1 MSDNDIAYYTLPVIL
16 SFEGVEKQISSKLGK
31 AFGDVGKK
39 SSKAL
44 ADATEDDLKRASDSY
59 DKLRNKALDA
69 LGKVRV
75 EEEKLAKARTAGKSD
90 QIAAAEERLAK
101 ARRDAATVNRDAL
114 RSYSDLES
122 IQGRLSGKT
131 SGLGMEFGKLGD
143 LAGKAGTAL
152 ASAGVVAAG
161 AATVG
166 IAALAAGVIAAGRE
180 LYNLGQ
186 QWDDVTDA
194 LSVKTAKI
202 GPDLDKLKTAVKDL
216 APATA
221 SSIGDIG
228 SAVGAVSQALR
239 LSGSDLTKVSKTILD
254 LNRITGEDLNIRD
267 LGKVFRGFGVDAKN
281 QVATLDSLYRA
292 SAATGMSVND
302 LVSAIGSNGP
312 ALRTMGMGVSEGAAL
327 MAVFNEAGLDG
338 EKALAALGLAAKNL
352 AKDGKAPAEGLR
364 DTLTQVQ
371 GLLAAGREA
380 DAINVATKIFGK
392 GYGPVLDAIRSG
404 ALDAQSL
411 NDALAQGGVT
421 IDEVAQST
429 ADWSERWQQL
439 KNTLS
444 VALEPIAS
452 GVFNLINARLEGLAD
467 WVTQNQSKVI
477 GFFGAVA
484 DWAFAAAEAIV
495 KFVADSLRG
504 LGELI
509 SNVSGALG
517 PIFDAMATIGG
528 VAKFIPGFQNVG
540 DAMEKIGK
548 AGQTIDDAFAGMPG
562 SLNKAADALE
572 GKVLP
577 GIRKGRTYAEAFIE
591 RTKQATRFTEVLGD
605 TVATI
610 NDNGDIVLSDNSP
623 EVQQRLADLGI
634 AVKEMPDG
642 TLTVSADTAEATT
655 ILDSYRD
662 QQEGTPIEVPLSPDT
677 GLADKAIA
685 DWKAKLEAGN
695 PVNIP
700 VTGGLVGVPVPG
712 SGPIGNGPLGV
723 PKGMHKFATGRGV
736 GGAYGLPKGS
746 AISYGSDGFPSWVYQ
761 VADTFG
767 MEASTYSGHQ
777 EGSGQNRGI
786 DWRPKGLSWSSP
798 EGTAKM
804 QQFAEYLRATG
815 AMEQVIY
822 QNAITGTRVGAA
834 GGKPVGPGTDQPQY
848 YANDWAGHRDHIH
861 TRQSRPIPLPGG
873 RQGAQMFSGNSVVR
887 PMNFGP
893 DQVVPVIPIK
903 DPATG
908 DVVGLPVADGATGA
922 SLGAS
927 IDTSGLYTADPG
939 IVSAGAGTPGTNEYG
954 EPGYYSPDPKR
965 VRDSQQRVDDA
976 QESIQQADAAAAQAR
991 ARLAELPYDSNE
1003 SAKLSAQEG
1012 VRSAEARAAKAR
1024 REAADAAADLAETRK
1039 GEFTAA
1045 KQGGKSGGGS
1055 ASQGGGMGAGGG
1067 LGGVGSI
1074 FGSFLKDTFGIGDW
1088 LPALDNLWPLQA
1100 ADTLM
1105 SAFMPLGVAAANGEL
1120 GIQTPGWYPGMSEE
1134 EFTALKGGQ
1143 TSTAPFGIP
1152 DIAAPPMP
1160 ASGQHAGSGAPP
1172 GPAPV
1177 INVDQSQN
1185 FNNSPLGWDPDRLTK
1200 ERDRNIQRAPRL
1212 PVGMG
1217 SS

>member
-152 ASAGVVAAG
+152 AGAGVVAAG

-577 GIRKGRTYAEAFIE
+577 GIRKGRTYAELFIE

-605 TVATI
+605 TVATL

-712 SGPIGNGPLGV
+712 SGPVGNGPLGV
-723 PKGMHKFATGRGV
+723 PGGAMKFSGSSVTGSEKGLQPNTVAAKRAVEGAFPAIKNIGGWRPPDGYNEHFSGQAIDVMIPNWSSPAGKQYGDQVAQYLLANSSALGIDYVLWQQRQWNADGTSSAMTDRKSPTQNHMDHVHAHTVNTPNLPGARALKSSPKGGGMSKFGPDSASGPSVPGLTAV
-736 GGAYGLPKGS
+736 GGAGAL
-746 AISYGSDGFPSWVYQ
+746 
-761 VADTFG
+761 
-767 MEASTYSGHQ
+767 
-777 EGSGQNRGI
+777 
-786 DWRPKGLSWSSP
+786 
-798 EGTAKM
+798 
-804 QQFAEYLRATG
+804 TG
-815 AMEQVIY
+815 P
-822 QNAITGTRVGAA
+822 T
-834 GGKPVGPGTDQPQY
+834 
-848 YANDWAGHRDHIH
+848 
-861 TRQSRPIPLPGG
+861 
-873 RQGAQMFSGNSVVR
+873 
-887 PMNFGP
+887 
-893 DQVVPVIPIK
+893 
-903 DPATG
+903 
-908 DVVGLPVADGATGA
+908 A
-922 SLGAS
+922 SLSSS
-927 IDTSGLYTADPG
+927 IDTSGLYTTAAGGSEP
-939 IVSAGAGTPGTNEYG
+939 VSAYGAGTPGANEYG
-954 EPGYYSPDPKR
+954 EPGYYRPDPKQ
-965 VRDSQQRVDDA
+965 VRESQQRAADA
-976 QESIQQADAAAAQAR
+976 EDSIKQADAAVAQAQAR
-991 ARLAELPYDSNE
+991 LDELPYDAEE
-1003 SAKLSAQEG
+1003 SSKLSASES
-1012 VRSAEARAAKAR
+1012 VRSAKAR
-1024 REAADAAADLAETRK
+1024 RDKAIRERDDAIADLAEAQK
-1039 GEFTAA
+1039 GKFTAA
-1045 KQGGKSGGGS
+1045 KQGGKGGS
-1055 ASQGGGMGAGGG
+1055 ASRGGGQGGGGG

-1160 ASGQHAGSGAPP
+1160 ASGQHAGGGAPP

-1185 FNNSPLGWDPDRLTK
+1185 FNNSPLGWDPGRVNK

>member
-44 ADATEDDLKRASDSY
+44 ADATEDELKRASDSY

-75 EEEKLAKARTAGKSD
+75 EEEKLAKARTGGKSD

-577 GIRKGRTYAEAFIE
+577 GIRKGRTYAELFIE

-685 DWKAKLEAGN
+685 DWKAKLAGD

-712 SGPIGNGPLGV
+712 SGPVGNGPLGV
-723 PKGMHKFATGRGV
+723 PQGSHKFAAGGD
-736 GGAYGLPKGS
+736 GAYGLPKGS
-746 AISYGSDGFPSWVYQ
+746 AISYGSQGFPSWVYQ

-798 EGTAKM
+798 EGAARM
-804 QQFAEYLRATG
+804 QRFAEYLRATG

-954 EPGYYSPDPKR
+954 EPGYYRPDPKR

-976 QESIQQADAAAAQAR
+976 QESIRQADAAAAQAR

-1143 TSTAPFGIP
+1143 TSAAPFGIP

-1160 ASGQHAGSGAPP
+1160 ANGQHAGGGAPP

-1177 INVDQSQN
+1177 VNVDQSQN
-1185 FNNSPLGWDPDRLTK
+1185 FNNSPLGWDPGRVNK

>member
-1 MSDNDIAYYTLPVIL
+1 MSDNDIAYFTLPVIL

-44 ADATEDDLKRASDSY
+44 ADATEDELKRASDSY

-75 EEEKLAKARTAGKSD
+75 EEEKLAKARTGGKSD

-352 AKDGKAPAEGLR
+352 AKDGKTPAEGLR

-509 SNVSGALG
+509 TNVSGALG

-577 GIRKGRTYAEAFIE
+577 GIRKGRTYAELFIE

-642 TLTVSADTAEATT
+642 TLTVTADTAEATT

-712 SGPIGNGPLGV
+712 SGPVGNGPLGV
-723 PKGMHKFATGRGV
+723 PGGAMKFSGSSVTGSEKGLQPNTVAAKRAVEGAFPAIKNIGGWRPPDGYNEHFSGQAIDVMIPNWSSPAGKQYGDQVAQYLLANSSALGIDYVLWQQRQWNADGTSSAMTDRKSPTQNHMDHVHAHTVNTPNLPGARALKSSPKGGGMSKFGPDSASGPSVPGLTAV
-736 GGAYGLPKGS
+736 GGAGAL
-746 AISYGSDGFPSWVYQ
+746 
-761 VADTFG
+761 
-767 MEASTYSGHQ
+767 
-777 EGSGQNRGI
+777 
-786 DWRPKGLSWSSP
+786 
-798 EGTAKM
+798 
-804 QQFAEYLRATG
+804 TG
-815 AMEQVIY
+815 P
-822 QNAITGTRVGAA
+822 T
-834 GGKPVGPGTDQPQY
+834 
-848 YANDWAGHRDHIH
+848 
-861 TRQSRPIPLPGG
+861 
-873 RQGAQMFSGNSVVR
+873 
-887 PMNFGP
+887 
-893 DQVVPVIPIK
+893 
-903 DPATG
+903 
-908 DVVGLPVADGATGA
+908 A
-922 SLGAS
+922 SLSSS
-927 IDTSGLYTADPG
+927 IDTSGLYTTAAGGSEP
-939 IVSAGAGTPGTNEYG
+939 VSAYGAGTPGTNEYG
-954 EPGYYSPDPKR
+954 ESGYYRPDPKR

-976 QESIQQADAAAAQAR
+976 QESIRQADAAAAQAR

-1160 ASGQHAGSGAPP
+1160 ANGQHAGGGAPP

-1185 FNNSPLGWDPDRLTK
+1185 FNNSPLGWDPGRVNK

>member
-1 MSDNDIAYYTLPVIL
+1 MSDNDIAYFTLPVIL

-577 GIRKGRTYAEAFIE
+577 GIRKGRTYAELFIE

-605 TVATI
+605 TVATL

-662 QQEGTPIEVPLSPDT
+662 QQEGTPIEVPLSPDI

-712 SGPIGNGPLGV
+712 SGPVGNGPLGV
-723 PKGMHKFATGRGV
+723 PGGAMKFSGSSVTGSEKGLQPNTVAAKRAVEGAFPAIKNIGGWRPPDGYNEHFSGQAIDVMIPNWSSPAGKQYGDQVAQYLLANSSALGIDYVLWQQRQWNADGTSSAMTDRKSPTQNHMDHVHAHTVNTPNLPGARALKSSPKGGGMSKFGPDSASGPSVPGLTAV
-736 GGAYGLPKGS
+736 GGAGAL
-746 AISYGSDGFPSWVYQ
+746 
-761 VADTFG
+761 
-767 MEASTYSGHQ
+767 
-777 EGSGQNRGI
+777 
-786 DWRPKGLSWSSP
+786 
-798 EGTAKM
+798 
-804 QQFAEYLRATG
+804 TG
-815 AMEQVIY
+815 P
-822 QNAITGTRVGAA
+822 T
-834 GGKPVGPGTDQPQY
+834 
-848 YANDWAGHRDHIH
+848 
-861 TRQSRPIPLPGG
+861 
-873 RQGAQMFSGNSVVR
+873 
-887 PMNFGP
+887 
-893 DQVVPVIPIK
+893 
-903 DPATG
+903 
-908 DVVGLPVADGATGA
+908 A
-922 SLGAS
+922 SLSSS
-927 IDTSGLYTADPG
+927 IDTSGLYTTAAGGSEP
-939 IVSAGAGTPGTNEYG
+939 VSAYGASTPGANEYG
-954 EPGYYSPDPKR
+954 EPGYYRPDPKQ
-965 VRDSQQRVDDA
+965 VRESQQRAADA
-976 QESIQQADAAAAQAR
+976 EESIKQADAAVAQAQAR
-991 ARLAELPYDSNE
+991 LDELPYDAEE
-1003 SAKLSAQEG
+1003 SSKLSASES
-1012 VRSAEARAAKAR
+1012 VRSAKAR
-1024 REAADAAADLAETRK
+1024 RDKAIRERDDAIADLAEAQK
-1039 GEFTAA
+1039 GKFTAA
-1045 KQGGKSGGGS
+1045 KQGGKGGS
-1055 ASQGGGMGAGGG
+1055 ASRGGGQGGGGG

-1160 ASGQHAGSGAPP
+1160 ASGQHAGGGAPP

-1185 FNNSPLGWDPDRLTK
+1185 FNNSPLGWDPVRLNK

>member
-75 EEEKLAKARTAGKSD
+75 EEEKLAKARTGGKAD

-152 ASAGVVAAG
+152 AGAGVVAAG

-577 GIRKGRTYAEAFIE
+577 GIRKGRTYAELFIE

-695 PVNIP
+695 PVSIP

-723 PKGMHKFATGRGV
+723 P
-736 GGAYGLPKGS
+736 GGAMKFSGSSVTGSEKGLQPNTVAAKRAVEGAFP
-746 AISYGSDGFPSWVYQ
+746 AIKNIGGWRPPDGYNEHF
-761 VADTFG
+761 
-767 MEASTYSGHQ
+767 
-777 EGSGQNRGI
+777 SGQAI
-786 DWRPKGLSWSSP
+786 DVMIPNWSSP
-798 EGTAKM
+798 AGKQYGDQVAQYLLANSSALGIDYVLWQQRQWNADGTSSAMTDRKSPTQNHM
-804 QQFAEYLRATG
+804 DHVHAHTVNTPNLPGARALKSSPKGGGMSKFGPDAASGPSVPGLT
-815 AMEQVIY
+815 
-822 QNAITGTRVGAA
+822 AA
-834 GGKPVGPGTDQPQY
+834 GGAGALTGP
-848 YANDWAGHRDHIH
+848 A
-861 TRQSRPIPLPGG
+861 
-873 RQGAQMFSGNSVVR
+873 
-887 PMNFGP
+887 
-893 DQVVPVIPIK
+893 
-903 DPATG
+903 
-908 DVVGLPVADGATGA
+908 A
-922 SLGAS
+922 SLSSS
-927 IDTSGLYTADPG
+927 IDTSGLYTTAAGSPEPA
-939 IVSAGAGTPGTNEYG
+939 SAYGAGTPGTNEYG
-954 EPGYYSPDPKR
+954 EPGHYSPDPKQ
-965 VRDSQQRVDDA
+965 VRESQQRAADA
-976 QESIQQADAAAAQAR
+976 EESIKQADAAVAQAQAR
-991 ARLAELPYDSNE
+991 LDELPYDAEE
-1003 SAKLSAQEG
+1003 SSKLSANES
-1012 VRSAEARAAKAR
+1012 VRSAKAR
-1024 REAADAAADLAETRK
+1024 RDKAIRERDDAIADLAEAQK
-1039 GEFTAA
+1039 GKFTAA
-1045 KQGGKSGGGS
+1045 KQGGKSGS
-1055 ASQGGGMGAGGG
+1055 ASRGGGQGAGGG

-1160 ASGQHAGSGAPP
+1160 ANGQHAGGGAPP

-1185 FNNSPLGWDPDRLTK
+1185 FNNSPLGWDPGRVNK

>member
-1 MSDNDIAYYTLPVIL
+1 MSDNDIAYFTLPVIL

-577 GIRKGRTYAEAFIE
+577 GIRKGRTYAELFIE

-712 SGPIGNGPLGV
+712 SGPVGNGPLGV
-723 PKGMHKFATGRGV
+723 PGGAMKFSGSSVTGSEKGLQPNTVAAKRAVEGAFPAIKNIGGWRPPDGYNEHFSGQAIDVMIPNWSSPAGKQYGDQVAQYLLANSSTLGIDYVLWQQRQWNADGTSSAMTDRKSPTQNHMDHVHAHTVNTPNLPGARALKSSPKGGGMSKFGPDSASGPSVPGLTAV
-736 GGAYGLPKGS
+736 GGAGAL
-746 AISYGSDGFPSWVYQ
+746 
-761 VADTFG
+761 
-767 MEASTYSGHQ
+767 
-777 EGSGQNRGI
+777 
-786 DWRPKGLSWSSP
+786 
-798 EGTAKM
+798 
-804 QQFAEYLRATG
+804 TG
-815 AMEQVIY
+815 P
-822 QNAITGTRVGAA
+822 T
-834 GGKPVGPGTDQPQY
+834 
-848 YANDWAGHRDHIH
+848 
-861 TRQSRPIPLPGG
+861 
-873 RQGAQMFSGNSVVR
+873 
-887 PMNFGP
+887 
-893 DQVVPVIPIK
+893 
-903 DPATG
+903 
-908 DVVGLPVADGATGA
+908 A
-922 SLGAS
+922 SLSSS
-927 IDTSGLYTADPG
+927 IDTSGLYTTAAGGSEP
-939 IVSAGAGTPGTNEYG
+939 VSAYGAGTPGTNEYG
-954 EPGYYSPDPKR
+954 ESGYYSPDPKR
-965 VRDSQQRVDDA
+965 VRDSQQRAADA
-976 QESIQQADAAAAQAR
+976 EESIKQADAAVAQAQAR
-991 ARLAELPYDSNE
+991 LDELPYDAEE
-1003 SAKLSAQEG
+1003 SSKLSASES
-1012 VRSAEARAAKAR
+1012 VRSAKAR
-1024 REAADAAADLAETRK
+1024 RDKAIRERDDAIADLAEAQK
-1039 GEFTAA
+1039 GKFTAA
-1045 KQGGKSGGGS
+1045 KQGGKGGS

-1160 ASGQHAGSGAPP
+1160 ANGQHAGGGAPP

-1185 FNNSPLGWDPDRLTK
+1185 FNNSPLGWDPGRVNK

>member
-44 ADATEDDLKRASDSY
+44 ADATEDELKRASDSY

-75 EEEKLAKARTAGKSD
+75 EEEKLAKARTGGKSD

-166 IAALAAGVIAAGRE
+166 IASLAAGVIAAGRE

-186 QWDDVTDA
+186 QWDDVTDSLA
-194 LSVKTAKI
+194 VKTAKI

-228 SAVGAVSQALR
+228 NVIGSVSQALR
-239 LSGSDLTKVSKTILD
+239 LSGADLTKVSKTILD

-392 GYGPVLDAIRSG
+392 GYGPILDAIRSG

-421 IDEVAQST
+421 IDEMAQST

-452 GVFNLINARLEGLAD
+452 GVFNLVNARLEGLAD

-484 DWAFAAAEAIV
+484 DWAFTAAEAV
-495 KFVADSLRG
+495 VQFVADSLRG

-509 SNVSGALG
+509 TNVSAALG

-528 VAKFIPGFQNVG
+528 VAKFIPGLGEVG
-540 DAMEKIGK
+540 SAMEQIGK

-591 RTKQATRFTEVLGD
+591 RTKQATRFTETLGE

-623 EVQQRLADLGI
+623 EVEQRLADLGI
-634 AVKEMPDG
+634 TVTKMPDG
-642 TLTVSADTAEATT
+642 TLTVTADTADATT
-655 ILDSYRD
+655 ILDAYRD
-662 QQEGTPIEVPLSPDT
+662 QQEGKPIEVPVSPDT

-700 VTGGLVGVPVPG
+700 VTGGLVGVPATPG
-712 SGPIGNGPLGV
+712 GPLSGGPLGV
-723 PKGMHKFATGRGV
+723 PGAKKFAA
-736 GGAYGLPKGS
+736 GGG
-746 AISYGSDGFPSWVYQ
+746 
-761 VADTFG
+761 
-767 MEASTYSGHQ
+767 
-777 EGSGQNRGI
+777 GSG
-786 DWRPKGLSWSSP
+786 PEKGLTENSVAAKRLIESNFPAIQTIGGYRPPDVTKFGTFTEHSSGQAIDVMIPNWSSP
-798 EGTAKM
+798 AGKAYGDQIAQYALSNADALGTEWVIWQQKTFYPDGRVSGMGDRGSPTQNHYDHVHIKTRAGTVGGSKM
-804 QQFAEYLRATG
+804 
-815 AMEQVIY
+815 
-822 QNAITGTRVGAA
+822 
-834 GGKPVGPGTDQPQY
+834 K
-848 YANDWAGHRDHIH
+848 
-861 TRQSRPIPLPGG
+861 
-873 RQGAQMFSGNSVVR
+873 
-887 PMNFGP
+887 NFGP
-893 DQVVPVIPIK
+893 GGAPKAPTIGGVSASPMSADQLSVPEPNYGSM
-903 DPATG
+903 PQA
-908 DVVGLPVADGATGA
+908 
-922 SLGAS
+922 
-927 IDTSGLYTADPG
+927 IDTSGLYTSATPG
-939 IVSAGAGTPGTNEYG
+939 MVNATPSAGTPGVNEYG
-954 EPGYYSPDPKR
+954 EPGYYRPDPKR
-965 VRDSQQRVDDA
+965 VRDSQQRADDA
-976 QESIQQADAAAAQAR
+976 QESIRQADAALAQAR
-991 ARLAELPYDSNE
+991 TRQSELPYDSEE
-1003 SAKLSAQEG
+1003 SAKLSAAEG
-1012 VRSAEARAAKAR
+1012 VRAAEVRAAKAR
-1024 REAADAAADLAETRK
+1024 REAADAATDLAETQR

-1045 KQGGKSGGGS
+1045 KQGKGGKNSGG
-1055 ASQGGGMGAGGG
+1055 QGAGGG

-1160 ASGQHAGSGAPP
+1160 ANGQHAGGGAPP

-1185 FNNSPLGWDPDRLTK
+1185 FNNSPLGWDPGRVNK

>member
-1 MSDNDIAYYTLPVIL
+1 
-16 SFEGVEKQISSKLGK
+16 
-31 AFGDVGKK
+31 
-39 SSKAL
+39 
-44 ADATEDDLKRASDSY
+44 
-59 DKLRNKALDA
+59 
-69 LGKVRV
+69 
-75 EEEKLAKARTAGKSD
+75 
-90 QIAAAEERLAK
+90 
-101 ARRDAATVNRDAL
+101 
-114 RSYSDLES
+114 
-122 IQGRLSGKT
+122 
-131 SGLGMEFGKLGD
+131 
-143 LAGKAGTAL
+143 
-152 ASAGVVAAG
+152 
-161 AATVG
+161 
-166 IAALAAGVIAAGRE
+166 
-180 LYNLGQ
+180 
-186 QWDDVTDA
+186 
-194 LSVKTAKI
+194 
-202 GPDLDKLKTAVKDL
+202 
-216 APATA
+216 
-221 SSIGDIG
+221 
-228 SAVGAVSQALR
+228 
-239 LSGSDLTKVSKTILD
+239 
-254 LNRITGEDLNIRD
+254 
-267 LGKVFRGFGVDAKN
+267 
-281 QVATLDSLYRA
+281 
-292 SAATGMSVND
+292 MSVND

-577 GIRKGRTYAEAFIE
+577 GIRKGRTYAELFIE

-605 TVATI
+605 TVATL

-712 SGPIGNGPLGV
+712 SGPVGNGPLGV
-723 PKGMHKFATGRGV
+723 PGGAMKFSGSSVTGSEKGLQPNTVAAKRAVEGAFPAIKNIGGWRPPDGYNEHFSGQAIDVMIPNWSSPAGKQYGDQVAQYLLANSSALGIDYVLWQQRQWNADGTSSAMTDRKSPTQNHMDHVHAHTVNTPNLPGARALKSSPKGGGMSKFGPDSASGPSVPGLTAV
-736 GGAYGLPKGS
+736 GGAGAL
-746 AISYGSDGFPSWVYQ
+746 
-761 VADTFG
+761 
-767 MEASTYSGHQ
+767 
-777 EGSGQNRGI
+777 
-786 DWRPKGLSWSSP
+786 
-798 EGTAKM
+798 
-804 QQFAEYLRATG
+804 TG
-815 AMEQVIY
+815 P
-822 QNAITGTRVGAA
+822 T
-834 GGKPVGPGTDQPQY
+834 
-848 YANDWAGHRDHIH
+848 
-861 TRQSRPIPLPGG
+861 
-873 RQGAQMFSGNSVVR
+873 
-887 PMNFGP
+887 
-893 DQVVPVIPIK
+893 
-903 DPATG
+903 
-908 DVVGLPVADGATGA
+908 A
-922 SLGAS
+922 SLSSS
-927 IDTSGLYTADPG
+927 IDTSGLYTTAAGGSEP
-939 IVSAGAGTPGTNEYG
+939 VSAYGAGTPGANEYG
-954 EPGYYSPDPKR
+954 EPGYYRPDPKQ
-965 VRDSQQRVDDA
+965 VRESQQRAADA
-976 QESIQQADAAAAQAR
+976 EESIKQADAAVAQAQAR
-991 ARLAELPYDSNE
+991 LDELPYDAEE
-1003 SAKLSAQEG
+1003 SSKLSASES
-1012 VRSAEARAAKAR
+1012 VRSAKAR
-1024 REAADAAADLAETRK
+1024 RDKAIRERDDAIADLAEAQK
-1039 GEFTAA
+1039 GKFTAA
-1045 KQGGKSGGGS
+1045 KQGGKGGS
-1055 ASQGGGMGAGGG
+1055 ASRGGGQGGGGG

-1160 ASGQHAGSGAPP
+1160 ASGQHAGGGAPP

-1185 FNNSPLGWDPDRLTK
+1185 FNNSPLGWDPGRVNK

>member
-44 ADATEDDLKRASDSY
+44 ADATEDELKRASDSY

-152 ASAGVVAAG
+152 AGAGVVAAG

-562 SLNKAADALE
+562 SLNRAADALE

-577 GIRKGRTYAEAFIE
+577 GIRKGRTYAELFIE

-723 PKGMHKFATGRGV
+723 PGGAMKFSGSSVTGSEKGLQPNTVAAKRAVEGAFPAIKNIGGWRPPDGYNEHFSGQAIDVMIPNWSSPAGKAYGDSVAQYLLANSSALGIDYVLWQQRQWNADGTSSAMTDRKSPTQNHMDHVHAHTVNTPNLPGARALKSSPKGGGMSKFGPDSASGPSIPGLTPV
-736 GGAYGLPKGS
+736 GGAGAL
-746 AISYGSDGFPSWVYQ
+746 
-761 VADTFG
+761 
-767 MEASTYSGHQ
+767 
-777 EGSGQNRGI
+777 
-786 DWRPKGLSWSSP
+786 
-798 EGTAKM
+798 
-804 QQFAEYLRATG
+804 TG
-815 AMEQVIY
+815 P
-822 QNAITGTRVGAA
+822 T
-834 GGKPVGPGTDQPQY
+834 
-848 YANDWAGHRDHIH
+848 
-861 TRQSRPIPLPGG
+861 
-873 RQGAQMFSGNSVVR
+873 
-887 PMNFGP
+887 
-893 DQVVPVIPIK
+893 
-903 DPATG
+903 
-908 DVVGLPVADGATGA
+908 A
-922 SLGAS
+922 SLSSS
-927 IDTSGLYTADPG
+927 IDTSGLYTTAAGSSEPA
-939 IVSAGAGTPGTNEYG
+939 SAYGVGTPGTNEYG
-954 EPGYYSPDPKR
+954 EPGHYRPDPKQ
-965 VRDSQQRVDDA
+965 VRESQQRAADA
-976 QESIQQADAAAAQAR
+976 EESIKQADAAVAQAQAR
-991 ARLAELPYDSNE
+991 LDELPYDAEESSKLSVNE
-1003 SAKLSAQEG
+1003 S
-1012 VRSAEARAAKAR
+1012 VRSAKAR
-1024 REAADAAADLAETRK
+1024 RDKAIRERDDAIADLAEAQK
-1039 GEFTAA
+1039 GKFTAA

-1055 ASQGGGMGAGGG
+1055 AGQGSGMGGG

-1143 TSTAPFGIP
+1143 TSAAPFGIP

-1160 ASGQHAGSGAPP
+1160 ANGQHAGGGAPP

-1185 FNNSPLGWDPDRLTK
+1185 FNNSPLGWDPGRVNK

>member
-1 MSDNDIAYYTLPVIL
+1 MSDNDIAYFTLPVIL
-16 SFEGVEKQISSKLGK
+16 SFDGVEKQISSKLGK

-152 ASAGVVAAG
+152 AGAGVVAAG

-312 ALRTMGMGVSEGAAL
+312 ALRTMGLGVSEGAAL

-338 EKALAALGLAAKNL
+338 ENALAALGLAAKNL

-484 DWAFAAAEAIV
+484 DWSFAAAEAIV

-509 SNVSGALG
+509 TNVSGALA

-528 VAKFIPGFQNVG
+528 VAKFVPGLQNVG
-540 DAMEKIGK
+540 DSMEKIGK

-572 GKVLP
+572 RKVLP
-577 GIRKGRTYAEAFIE
+577 GIRKGRTYAEMFIE

-605 TVATI
+605 TVATL

-712 SGPIGNGPLGV
+712 SGPVGNGPLGV
-723 PKGMHKFATGRGV
+723 PGGAMKFSGSSVTGSEKGLQPNTVAAKRAVEGAFPAIKNIGGWRPPDGYNEHFSGQAIDVMIPNWSSPAGKQYGDQVAQYLLANSSALGIDYVLWQQRQWNADGTSSAMTDRKSPTQNHMDHVHAHTVNTPNLPGARALKSSPKGGGMSKFGPDSASGPSVPGLTAV
-736 GGAYGLPKGS
+736 GGAGAL
-746 AISYGSDGFPSWVYQ
+746 
-761 VADTFG
+761 
-767 MEASTYSGHQ
+767 
-777 EGSGQNRGI
+777 
-786 DWRPKGLSWSSP
+786 
-798 EGTAKM
+798 
-804 QQFAEYLRATG
+804 TG
-815 AMEQVIY
+815 P
-822 QNAITGTRVGAA
+822 T
-834 GGKPVGPGTDQPQY
+834 
-848 YANDWAGHRDHIH
+848 
-861 TRQSRPIPLPGG
+861 
-873 RQGAQMFSGNSVVR
+873 
-887 PMNFGP
+887 
-893 DQVVPVIPIK
+893 
-903 DPATG
+903 
-908 DVVGLPVADGATGA
+908 A
-922 SLGAS
+922 SLSSS
-927 IDTSGLYTADPG
+927 IDTSGLYTTAAGGSEP
-939 IVSAGAGTPGTNEYG
+939 VSAYGAGTPGANEYG
-954 EPGYYSPDPKR
+954 EPGYYRPDPKQ
-965 VRDSQQRVDDA
+965 VRESQQRAADA
-976 QESIQQADAAAAQAR
+976 EESIKQADAAVAQAQAR
-991 ARLAELPYDSNE
+991 LDELPYDAEE
-1003 SAKLSAQEG
+1003 SSKLSASES
-1012 VRSAEARAAKAR
+1012 VRSAKAR
-1024 REAADAAADLAETRK
+1024 RDKAIRERDDAIADLAEAQK
-1039 GEFTAA
+1039 GKFTAA
-1045 KQGGKSGGGS
+1045 KQGGKGGS
-1055 ASQGGGMGAGGG
+1055 ASRGGGQGGGGG

-1160 ASGQHAGSGAPP
+1160 ANGQHAGGGAPP

-1185 FNNSPLGWDPDRLTK
+1185 FSNSPLGWDPARVNK

>member
-1 MSDNDIAYYTLPVIL
+1 MSDNDIAYFTLPVIL

-101 ARRDAATVNRDAL
+101 ARRDAATVNRDAM

-152 ASAGVVAAG
+152 AGAGVVAAG

-591 RTKQATRFTEVLGD
+591 RTKQATRFIEVLGE
-605 TVATI
+605 TVATL
-610 NDNGDIVLSDNSP
+610 NDNGDIVLSDNTP
-623 EVQQRLADLGI
+623 EVEQRLADLGI
-634 AVKEMPDG
+634 KVEKMPDG
-642 TLTVSADTAEATT
+642 TLTVTADTAEATT

-662 QQEGTPIEVPLSPDT
+662 QQEGKPIEVPVSPDI

-685 DWKAKLEAGN
+685 DWKAKLAGD

-712 SGPIGNGPLGV
+712 SGPVGNGPLGV
-723 PKGMHKFATGRGV
+723 PGAHKFAGSSRTGSEKGLTGNSIAAKRGV
-736 GGAYGLPKGS
+736 EANFP
-746 AISYGSDGFPSWVYQ
+746 AIQTISGYRPPDVTSFG
-761 VADTFG
+761 TFTEHSSG
-767 MEASTYSGHQ
+767 EAVDVMVP
-777 EGSGQNRGI
+777 N
-786 DWRPKGLSWSSP
+786 WSSP
-798 EGTAKM
+798 RGKAYGDQIAQWALSNADSLGTEWVIW
-804 QQFAEYLRATG
+804 QQKTFYPDGRVSNMGDRGNPT
-815 AMEQVIY
+815 
-822 QNAITGTRVGAA
+822 QNHYDHVHIKTGTKNAPAVSAMRRFGPGGGAPKTPSGA
-834 GGKPVGPGTDQPQY
+834 GGL
-848 YANDWAGHRDHIH
+848 A
-861 TRQSRPIPLPGG
+861 
-873 RQGAQMFSGNSVVR
+873 
-887 PMNFGP
+887 
-893 DQVVPVIPIK
+893 
-903 DPATG
+903 
-908 DVVGLPVADGATGA
+908 GATDTAGA
-922 SLGAS
+922 LSPLNVPEPNYGGMPAA
-927 IDTSGLYTADPG
+927 IDTSGLYTTAAGSPEP
-939 IVSAGAGTPGTNEYG
+939 VNAYGAGTPGTNEYG

-976 QESIQQADAAAAQAR
+976 QESIRQADAAAAQAR

-1055 ASQGGGMGAGGG
+1055 AGRGGGMGAGGG

-1143 TSTAPFGIP
+1143 TSAAPFGIP

-1160 ASGQHAGSGAPP
+1160 ANGQHGATPGAAP
-1172 GPAPV
+1172 GPAQV

-1185 FNNSPLGWDPDRLTK
+1185 FNNSPLGWDPGRVNK